1 MHKQE
6 KSCAKYKV
14 SDCEKSFKTESP
26 LAVKCGGIM
35 LDVNKTTLKGVYLV
49 KPAVHK
55 DARGNF
61 YETYNEKEYKA
72 AGLAADFVQ
81 DDISCSV
88 KGVLKGM
95 HGDAGTYKLVQ
106 CVHGSV
112 YAVILNCDEASDEF
126 GKWEAFELSA
136 ENRYQIYIPPM
147 YGNGYYVTSQE
158 AVYSYKQSTYYG
170 EYKQFTYKWN
180 DERFCI
186 RWPGAAQVISKR
198 DA

>member
-1 MHKQE
+1 LTVFE
-6 KSCAKYKV
+6 
-14 SDCEKSFKTESP
+14 KTELS
-26 LAVKCGGIM
+26 
-35 LDVNKTTLKGVYLV
+35 GVYLV
-49 KPAVHK
+49 KPSAHE
-55 DARGNF
+55 DRRGNF

-72 AGLAADFVQ
+72 AGLTAEFVQ

-106 CVHGSV
+106 CVHGKV
-112 YAVILNCDEASDEF
+112 YAVILNCDETSEEF
-126 GKWEAFELSA
+126 GKWQSFELSA
-136 ENRYQIYIPPM
+136 ENKYQLYIPPM
-147 YGNGYYVTSQE
+147 YGNGYYVMSDV

-180 DERFCI
+180 DERFRI
-186 RWPGAAQVISKR
+186 EWPAEAIIISER

>member
-1 MHKQE
+1 MAE
-6 KSCAKYKV
+6 
-14 SDCEKSFKTESP
+14 CEG
-26 LAVKCGGIM
+26 LM
-35 LDVNKTTLKGVYLV
+35 LDIEKTTLKGVYLI
-49 KPAVHK
+49 KPTAHM

-61 YETYNEKEYKA
+61 YETYNERGYKA
-72 AGLAADFVQ
+72 AGLMADFVQ
-81 DDISCSV
+81 DDISCSI

-112 YAVILNCDEASDEF
+112 YAVILDCNEESPDF
-126 GKWEAFELSA
+126 GKWESFELSA
-136 ENRYQIYIPPM
+136 ENKYQLYIPPM
-147 YGNGYYVTSQE
+147 YGNGYYVTSDI

-180 DERFCI
+180 DTRFGI
-186 RWPGAAQVISKR
+186 RWPAVAQVISER